1 MSSELLETKP
11 LTVGEKVFLEK
22 IVERCPTMRDED
34 EECHKR
40 FVRGYWEEVKK
51 HGPEGGFDPPVDVN
65 DSGQDMKNL
74 EEAIE
79 EYSGRCKH
87 TASTAH
93 SCTCMHMPYDR
104 TPCIHAPYTHK
115 PYVIRSHTIRHSSHT
130 HTIHATFHCKRISL
144 ATQVL

>member
-51 HGPEGGFDPPVDVN
+51 HGPEGGFDPPIDVK
-65 DSGQDMKNL
+65 DSGQDLKNL

-79 EYSGRCKH
+79 EYSGN
-87 TASTAH
+87 
-93 SCTCMHMPYDR
+93 
-104 TPCIHAPYTHK
+104 
-115 PYVIRSHTIRHSSHT
+115 
-130 HTIHATFHCKRISL
+130 TIHCPLVHLIPLHAMHSYAMHSHRHNSCYFL
-144 ATQVL
+144 L